1 MTINDDDILEGTQ
14 SFTLSLSSVD
24 PVIFGTAQANV
35 AILDDDGESNNK
47 ININYDLNIVQ
58 QN

>member
-24 PVIFGTAQANV
+24 PIIFGTAQANV
-35 AILDDDGESNNK
+35 AILDNDGESNDKN
-47 ININYDLNIVQ
+47 
-58 QN
+58 